1 MEYKTGQWETETG
14 TYQIMVG
21 ASVADIRLTGM
32 TERTGNSKGYS
43 YNPAKCLTI
52 IQESCRKYQMRN
64 FVNFL
69 VMRYRMEDGVEI
81 WKSMMQ
87 SARCIMQKQTCKTD
101 I

>member
-1 MEYKTGQWETETG
+1 
-14 TYQIMVG
+14 MVG

-32 TERTGNSKGYS
+32 TERTGNSKGYP

-69 VMRYRMEDGVEI
+69 AMRYRTGDGVET

-87 SARCIMQKQTCKTD
+87 FVRCIMQKADLQD
-101 I
+101 